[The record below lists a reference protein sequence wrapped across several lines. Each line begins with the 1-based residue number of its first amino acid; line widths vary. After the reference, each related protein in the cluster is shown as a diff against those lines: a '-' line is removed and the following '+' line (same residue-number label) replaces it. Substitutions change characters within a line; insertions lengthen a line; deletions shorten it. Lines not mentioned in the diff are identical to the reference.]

1 MATLKADPV
10 LATEC
15 VVKVLQ
21 QTGDYEYVE
30 KDYIF
35 TNQMLRRP
43 AQTAPA
49 TVSGTRP
56 NDPLFSLQWNF
67 RDLGAAAGQSNGGA
81 GFSGFW
87 ARTKDTGS
95 RDVVVAV
102 VDTGI
107 QMNHPDIKGSPN
119 LAPGFD
125 MVSDPIMGNDGEG
138 RDSDPND
145 PGDKCDP
152 NDATVFDSF
161 HGTHVA
167 GTIGVAST
175 NNAAGVAG
183 GGLDLRLQ
191 RPVLPV
197 EPAQAV
203 LKILDELV
211 ARDDRWF
218 VTSIPEH
225 RTGTRLLENALQCF
239 NHRTAAHD

>member
-1 MATLKADPV
+1 M

-15 VVKVLQ
+15 VVKVLCESGEYQ
-21 QTGDYEYVE
+21 YVE
-30 KDYIF
+30 KDFIF
-35 TNQMLRRP
+35 NNQMMKKP
-43 AQTAPA
+43 TPQPA
-49 TVSGTRP
+49 TVSTTRP
-56 NDPLFSLQWNF
+56 NDPLFSVQWNF
-67 RDLGAAAGQSNGGA
+67 RDLGAAAGESNGGA
-81 GFSGFW
+81 GFGGFW
-87 ARTKDTGS
+87 GRTKDTGS

-125 MVSDPIMGNDGEG
+125 MVSDPIMGNDGDG

-183 GGLDLRLQ
+183 GAWNVPIVPVRAPGRCGRKLSDTQDGLR
-191 RPVLPV
+191 RAARTGPGPALPV
-197 EPAQAV
+197 TE
-203 LKILDELV
+203 
-211 ARDDRWF
+211 
-218 VTSIPEH
+218 
-225 RTGTRLLENALQCF
+225 TRKS
-239 NHRTAAHD
+239 HTTAHKKHLSL